1 MEYRGTSPAFAVG
14 TQEAPELAGL
24 FDRTGPF
31 VTVYLPTRPD
41 IDNAAQRSLQQWRP
55 VRDDLSEAGAPAGA
69 LDAIEELLPDAHHD
83 GSTLAAVADESGVL
97 ISRSGSEAP
106 ARPLGYFE
114 TLPVVA
120 PLVTWWQASL
130 PHVLVVADRI
140 GADITAVAPVG
151 GTSAE
156 NVEAENVNA
165 EKVNG
170 RAGPHLHKQAPG
182 GWSQR
187 RFQER
192 AENLWEAN
200 AKAVAERTAS
210 VAEYIGAR
218 AVLVAGDV
226 RALQFLREHLPE
238 RVAVLVRELDG
249 SRGADGGDESFLEDA
264 RKQMASVAAEDTVAI
279 LEKFREEK
287 GQADRAADGPPAT
300 IEALNA
306 AAADILLVHD
316 DPDDQRLAWYDPEGH
331 VVGLDRTQ
339 IEAYGVKQPAQ
350 ARLVDACIRSALRT
364 GARVRT
370 VPSTAAARGVGALLR
385 FTS

>member
-1 MEYRGTSPAFAVG
+1 MEHRGTSPAFAVG

-55 VRDDLSEAGAPAGA
+55 VRDELTEAGAPASA
-69 LDAIEELLPDAHHD
+69 LDAVEALLPNAHHD

-106 ARPLGYFE
+106 ARPLGYFQ

-120 PLVTWWQASL
+120 PLVAWWQASL
-130 PHVLVVADRI
+130 PHVLVVADRV
-140 GADITAVAPVG
+140 GADITAVAPAGPSADSVDG
-151 GTSAE
+151 G
-156 NVEAENVNA
+156 
-165 EKVNG
+165 G
-170 RAGPHLHKQAPG
+170 GPHLHKQAPG

-200 AKAVAERTAS
+200 AKAVAERTVS

-226 RALQFLREHLPE
+226 RALQFLREHLPG
-238 RVAVLVRELDG
+238 RVAALVRELGG
-249 SRGADGGDESFLEDA
+249 SRGADGGDEPFLEDS

-287 GQADRAADGPPAT
+287 GQADRAVDGPSAT

-306 AAADILLVHD
+306 AAADIVLVHD
-316 DPDDQRLAWYDPEGH
+316 DPDDRRLAWYDPEGH
-331 VVGLDRTQ
+331 VLGLDPTR
-339 IEAYGVKQPAQ
+339 IAPYGVKQPAQ
-350 ARLVDACIRSALRT
+350 GRLVDVCIRSALRT

-370 VPSTAAARGVGALLR
+370 VPSTSVAQGVGALMR